1 MSASQLQGKGHAE
14 PAQGLAFIFVLRPA
28 LLARNSHACGE
39 MRQPNGA
46 IGAVAVLAARARSDI
61 GINPALLQQLPVIG
75 SQRLRC
81 PALTHNQFLHFR
93 PR

>member
-1 MSASQLQGKGHAE
+1 
-14 PAQGLAFIFVLRPA
+14 
-28 LLARNSHACGE
+28 

-61 GINPALLQQLPVIG
+61 GINPALLQQMPVI
-75 SQRLRC
+75 SSKHLRC
-81 PALTHNQFLHFR
+81 PALTHNQFLHAQ